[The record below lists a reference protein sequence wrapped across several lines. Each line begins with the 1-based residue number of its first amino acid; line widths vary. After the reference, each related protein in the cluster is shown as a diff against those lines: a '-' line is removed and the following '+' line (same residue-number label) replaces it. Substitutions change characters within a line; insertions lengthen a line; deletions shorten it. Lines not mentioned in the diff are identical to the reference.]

1 LERLV
6 AASKSVYGGRVMSP
20 VTAYFVQAMVTVL
33 AIVALAVLVLYGGKR
48 LGIGRPS
55 GPLELLGRL
64 PLEARRAVYLVRVGK
79 VVYVVGASEGGLT
92 RLGEMDADAV
102 PAGGVGAENPTFAK
116 VLERLVHP
124 ESKTGTPPSPPSPG

>member
-6 AASKSVYGGRVMSP
+6 ARLKSDYLGRRHMSP
-20 VTAYFVQAMVTVL
+20 IAIYFVQAMVTVL
-33 AIVALAVLVLYGGKR
+33 AVVALAVIVLYGGRR
-48 LGIGRPS
+48 LGLGRAS

-92 RLGEMDADAV
+92 RLGELDADAV
-102 PAGGVGAENPTFAK
+102 PVAGPTHPSPTFAE
-116 VLERLVHP
+116 VLGRIVRP
-124 ESKTGTPPSPPSPG
+124 PPPGSTPPSGPVP

>member
-1 LERLV
+1 
-6 AASKSVYGGRVMSP
+6 MSP
-20 VTAYFVQAMVTVL
+20 ATAYFVQAMVTVL

-92 RLGEMDADAV
+92 RIGELDADAV
-102 PAGGVGAENPTFAK
+102 PLQSAGGGSPTFAE
-116 VLERLVHP
+116 VLGRLVHP
-124 ESKTGTPPSPPSPG
+124 ESKGGTPPQPPSPG

>member
-1 LERLV
+1 
-6 AASKSVYGGRVMSP
+6 MSP

-102 PAGGVGAENPTFAK
+102 PMGAVGAGGPTFAE
-116 VLERLVHP
+116 VLGRLVRP
-124 ESKTGTPPSPPSPG
+124 ESKTDTPPSPPSPG